1 MASPPDGSDVQHL
14 PSAKPYLLRGM
25 VQWMEDNGLTPQILV
40 DATLDGVS
48 VPQEHVK
55 AGKIVLNIAQRAT
68 TRRDLA
74 NEYVSF
80 GARFGG
86 VAREVWVP
94 MLAVLAVY
102 ARENGQGMTFPTEET
117 DTPPS
122 APEPPPPERPKL
134 RVVK

>member
-1 MASPPDGSDVQHL
+1 MENL

-25 VQWMEDNGLTPQILV
+25 VQWMEDNGLTPQMLV
-40 DATLDGVS
+40 DATQPGVS
-48 VPQEHVK
+48 VPQEHIK
-55 AGKIVLNIAQRAT
+55 AGKIVLNIAARAT
-68 TRRDLA
+68 VRRDMA
-74 NEYVSF
+74 NEHVSF

-94 MLAVLAVY
+94 MAAVLAVY

>member
-1 MASPPDGSDVQHL
+1 MENL

-25 VQWMEDNGLTPQILV
+25 VQWMEDNGLTPQMLV
-40 DATLDGVS
+40 DATQPGVS
-48 VPQEHVK
+48 VPQEHIK
-55 AGKIVLNIAQRAT
+55 AGKIVLNIAARAT
-68 TRRDLA
+68 VRRDMA
-74 NEYVSF
+74 NEHVSF

-94 MLAVLAVY
+94 MAAVLAVY

-122 APEPPPPERPKL
+122 APEPPTPERPKL

>member
-1 MASPPDGSDVQHL
+1 M

-25 VQWMEDNGLTPQILV
+25 VQWMEDNGLTPQMLV

-48 VPQEHVK
+48 VPPEHVK
-55 AGKIVLNIAQRAT
+55 AGKIVLNIAERAT
-68 TRRDLA
+68 VKRELD
-74 NEYVSF
+74 NDYVSF

-102 ARENGQGMTFPTEET
+102 ARENGQGMTFPVE
-117 DTPPS
+117 DGPAPPS
-122 APEPPPPERPKL
+122 APEPPRERPKL

>member
-1 MASPPDGSDVQHL
+1 MDEL

-40 DATLDGVS
+40 DATLAGVS
-48 VPQEHVK
+48 VPAEHVK
-55 AGKIVLNIAQRAT
+55 AGKIVLNVAERAT
-68 TRRDLA
+68 ARRELD
-74 NEYVSF
+74 NDYVSF

-94 MLAVLAVY
+94 IAAVLAVY
-102 ARENGQGMTFPTEET
+102 ARENGQGMTFPTDGSET
-117 DTPPS
+117 P
-122 APEPPPPERPKL
+122 PEPPAPPVPERPKL

>member
-1 MASPPDGSDVQHL
+1 MDNL

-25 VQWMEDNGLTPQILV
+25 VQWMEDNGLTPQVLV

-55 AGKIVLNIAQRAT
+55 SGKIVLNIALEAT
-68 TRRDLA
+68 ARRDLD
-74 NEYVSF
+74 NEFVAF

-94 MLAVLAVY
+94 MAAVLAVY
-102 ARENGQGMTFPTEET
+102 ARENGQGMTFPTDDSE
-117 DTPPS
+117 TPPPPE
-122 APEPPPPERPKL
+122 APTPPTPERPKL

>member
-1 MASPPDGSDVQHL
+1 MEEKL

-40 DATLDGVS
+40 DATQPGVS

-55 AGKIVLNIAQRAT
+55 AGKIVLNIAARAT
-68 TRRDLA
+68 GRRDLA
-74 NEYVSF
+74 NEHVSF

-94 MLAVLAVY
+94 MAAVLAVY

>member
-1 MASPPDGSDVQHL
+1 MDKL

-25 VQWMEDNGLTPQILV
+25 VQWMEDNGLTPQVLV
-40 DATLDGVS
+40 DASLPGVS

-55 AGKIVLNIAQRAT
+55 AGKIILNIAQRAT

-74 NEYVSF
+74 NDYISF

-94 MLAVLAVY
+94 MQAVLAVY

-117 DTPPS
+117 TDTPPS
-122 APEPPPPERPKL
+122 APEPPTPERPKL

>member
-1 MASPPDGSDVQHL
+1 MDKL

-40 DATLDGVS
+40 DASLPGVS

-55 AGKIVLNIAQRAT
+55 AGKIILNIAAQAT
-68 TRRDLA
+68 GRRDIA
-74 NEYVSF
+74 NEQVSF

-86 VAREVWVP
+86 VAREIWVP
-94 MLAVLAVY
+94 MEAVLAVY

-117 DTPPS
+117 DTPPG
-122 APEPPPPERPKL
+122 APEPPTPERPKL

>member
-1 MASPPDGSDVQHL
+1 MLSL

-25 VQWMEDNGLTPQILV
+25 VQWMEDNGLTPQMLV
-40 DATLDGVS
+40 DATQPGVS

-55 AGKIVLNIAQRAT
+55 AGKIILNIALQAT
-68 TRRDLA
+68 GRRDLA
-74 NEYVSF
+74 NEHVSF
-80 GARFGG
+80 SARFGG

-94 MLAVLAVY
+94 IEAVLAVY

-122 APEPPPPERPKL
+122 APEPSPPERPKL
-134 RVVK
+134 RIVK

>member
-1 MASPPDGSDVQHL
+1 MNTL

-48 VPQEHVK
+48 VPVEHVK
-55 AGKIVLNIAQRAT
+55 AGKIVLNIAERAT
-68 TRRDLA
+68 ARRELD
-74 NEYVSF
+74 NDYVSF

-94 MLAVLAVY
+94 MVAVLAVY
-102 ARENGQGMTFPTEET
+102 ARENGQGMTFPVEES
-117 DTPPS
+117 DTPP
-122 APEPPPPERPKL
+122 EPPAPPAPERPKL

>member
-1 MASPPDGSDVQHL
+1 VDKL

-55 AGKIVLNIAQRAT
+55 AGKIVLNIALQAT
-68 TRRDLA
+68 ARRDLD
-74 NEYVSF
+74 NDYVSF

-94 MLAVLAVY
+94 MVAVLAVY
-102 ARENGQGMTFPTEET
+102 ARENGQGMTFPTDEPG
-117 DTPPS
+117 TPP
-122 APEPPPPERPKL
+122 EPQPPAPERPKL

>member
-1 MASPPDGSDVQHL
+1 MASPPDGADVQDL

-40 DATLDGVS
+40 DATLAGVS

-55 AGKIVLNIAQRAT
+55 SGKIVLNIAQRAT
-68 TRRDLA
+68 TLRDLA

-102 ARENGQGMTFPTEET
+102 ARENGQGMTFPTE
-117 DTPPS
+117 DGAPPS

>member
-1 MASPPDGSDVQHL
+1 MENL

-25 VQWMEDNGLTPQILV
+25 VQWMEDNGLTPQMLV
-40 DATLDGVS
+40 DATQPGVS
-48 VPQEHVK
+48 VPQEHIK
-55 AGKIVLNIAQRAT
+55 AGKIVLNIAAQAT
-68 TRRDLA
+68 VRRDMA
-74 NEYVSF
+74 NEHVSF

-86 VAREVWVP
+86 VARDVWVP
-94 MLAVLAVY
+94 MAAVLAVY

-122 APEPPPPERPKL
+122 APEPPTPERPKL

>member
-1 MASPPDGSDVQHL
+1 MENL

-25 VQWMEDNGLTPQILV
+25 VQWMEDNGLTPQMLV
-40 DATLDGVS
+40 DATQPGVS
-48 VPQEHVK
+48 VPQEHIK
-55 AGKIVLNIAQRAT
+55 AGKIVLNIAARAT
-68 TRRDLA
+68 VRRDMA
-74 NEYVSF
+74 NEHVSF

-86 VAREVWVP
+86 VARDVWVP
-94 MLAVLAVY
+94 MAAVLAVY

-122 APEPPPPERPKL
+122 APEPPTPERPKL

>member
-1 MASPPDGSDVQHL
+1 MDNL

-40 DATLDGVS
+40 DATLAGVS

-55 AGKIVLNIAQRAT
+55 AGKIVLNIALQAT
-68 TRRDLA
+68 AQRDLD
-74 NEYVSF
+74 NDFVSF

-94 MLAVLAVY
+94 MAAVLAVY
-102 ARENGQGMTFPTEET
+102 ARENGQGMTFPTEDSE
-117 DTPPS
+117 TPPPPE
-122 APEPPPPERPKL
+122 APTPPTPERPKL

>member
-1 MASPPDGSDVQHL
+1 MENL

-25 VQWMEDNGLTPQILV
+25 VQWMEDNGLTPQMLV
-40 DATLDGVS
+40 DATQPGVS
-48 VPQEHVK
+48 VPQEHIK
-55 AGKIVLNIAQRAT
+55 AGKIVLNIAARAT
-68 TRRDLA
+68 VRRDMA
-74 NEYVSF
+74 NEHVSF

-86 VAREVWVP
+86 VARDVWVP
-94 MLAVLAVY
+94 MAAVLAVY

>member
-1 MASPPDGSDVQHL
+1 VDNL

-55 AGKIVLNIAQRAT
+55 AGKIVLNIALQAT
-68 TRRDLA
+68 VRRDLD
-74 NEYVSF
+74 NEFVSF

-94 MLAVLAVY
+94 MAAVLAVY
-102 ARENGQGMTFPTEET
+102 ARENGQGMTFPTDGSE
-117 DTPPS
+117 TPPE
-122 APEPPPPERPKL
+122 APTPTPPTPERPKL

>member
-1 MASPPDGSDVQHL
+1 MDEL

-40 DATLDGVS
+40 DATLPRVR

-55 AGKIVLNIAQRAT
+55 AGKIVLNIADRAT
-68 TRRDLA
+68 ARREMD
-74 NEYVSF
+74 NDYVSF

-94 MLAVLAVY
+94 IAAVLAVY
-102 ARENGQGMTFPTEET
+102 ARENGQGMTFPTESS
-117 DTPPS
+117 DTPTQ
-122 APEPPPPERPKL
+122 PPPPPAPERPKL

>member
-1 MASPPDGSDVQHL
+1 MDTL

-48 VPQEHVK
+48 VPPEHVK
-55 AGKIVLNIAQRAT
+55 AGKIVLNIALQAT
-68 TRRDLA
+68 VRRDLD
-74 NEYVSF
+74 NDFVSF

-86 VAREVWVP
+86 VAREIWVP
-94 MLAVLAVY
+94 MAAVLAVY
-102 ARENGQGMTFPTEET
+102 ARENGQGMTFPVEGT
-117 DTPPS
+117 DTPPE
-122 APEPPPPERPKL
+122 APTPPPPERPKL

>member
-1 MASPPDGSDVQHL
+1 MDTL

-40 DATLDGVS
+40 DATLAGVS
-48 VPQEHVK
+48 VPVEHVK
-55 AGKIVLNIAQRAT
+55 AGKIVLNIAARAT
-68 TRRDLA
+68 ARRELD
-74 NEYVSF
+74 NDYVSF

-94 MLAVLAVY
+94 MIAVLAVY
-102 ARENGQGMTFPTEET
+102 ARENGQGMTFPADGS
-117 DTPPS
+117 DTPP
-122 APEPPPPERPKL
+122 EPPAPPTPERPRL

>member
-1 MASPPDGSDVQHL
+1 MENL

-25 VQWMEDNGLTPQILV
+25 VQWMEDNGLTPQMLV
-40 DATLDGVS
+40 DATQPGVS
-48 VPQEHVK
+48 VPQEHIK
-55 AGKIVLNIAQRAT
+55 AGKIVLNIAARAT
-68 TRRDLA
+68 VRRDMA
-74 NEYVSF
+74 NEHVSF

-94 MLAVLAVY
+94 MAAVLAVY

-122 APEPPPPERPKL
+122 APEPTPERPKL

>member
-1 MASPPDGSDVQHL
+1 MASPPDGADVHDL

-40 DATLDGVS
+40 DATLDGVK

-68 TRRDLA
+68 TLRDLA

-86 VAREVWVP
+86 VPREVWVP
-94 MLAVLAVY
+94 ILAVLAVY
-102 ARENGQGMTFPTEET
+102 ARENGQGMTFPTDEPR
-117 DTPPS
+117 TPPQ
-122 APEPPPPERPKL
+122 APEPPKPERPRL

>member
-1 MASPPDGSDVQHL
+1 MDKL

-48 VPQEHVK
+48 VPPEHVK
-55 AGKIVLNIAQRAT
+55 AGKIVLNIAERAT
-68 TRRDLA
+68 VKRELD
-74 NEYVSF
+74 NDYVSF

-102 ARENGQGMTFPTEET
+102 ARENGQGMTFPVE
-117 DTPPS
+117 DGPAPPS
-122 APEPPPPERPKL
+122 APEPPPERPKL

>member
-1 MASPPDGSDVQHL
+1 MDTL

-40 DATLDGVS
+40 DATLAGVS

-55 AGKIVLNIAQRAT
+55 AGKIILNIAAQAT
-68 TRRDLA
+68 GQRDLA
-74 NEYVSF
+74 NEHVAF

-86 VAREVWVP
+86 VARSIWVP
-94 MLAVLAVY
+94 MDAVLAVY

-117 DTPPS
+117 GTPPS
-122 APEPPPPERPKL
+122 APEPPTPERPKL